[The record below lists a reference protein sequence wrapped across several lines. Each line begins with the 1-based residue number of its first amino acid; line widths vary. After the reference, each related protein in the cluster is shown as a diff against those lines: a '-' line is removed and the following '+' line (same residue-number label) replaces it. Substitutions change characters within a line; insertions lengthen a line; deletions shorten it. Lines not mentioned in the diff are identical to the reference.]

1 MSGMLRELK
10 SLLIMGGMFGVLF
23 FQGCVSNH
31 PVSGSMNYR
40 RLANEF
46 ASRNPVGEAKND
58 FDNGSFEIYS
68 AMSLGLYYPGL
79 DIEVGEAVVEKFGV
93 KHLSGTTDAIQSNA
107 HRDFNLEAF
116 HFGSQYNRT
125 KMKLLRD
132 SGKL

>member
-1 MSGMLRELK
+1 MEAGLK
-10 SLLIMGGMFGVLF
+10 TLLISGGIIGVLF
-23 FQGCVSNH
+23 FQSCVSTDQ
-31 PVSGSMNYR
+31 VSKGTNYR

-46 ASRNPVGEAKND
+46 ASRNPDGEAKTD